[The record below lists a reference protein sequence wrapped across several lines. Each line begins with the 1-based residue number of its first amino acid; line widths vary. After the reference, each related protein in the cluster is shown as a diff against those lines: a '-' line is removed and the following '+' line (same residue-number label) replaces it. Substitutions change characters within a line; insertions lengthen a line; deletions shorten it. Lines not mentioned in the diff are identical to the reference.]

1 LIGGEISLVASDH
14 SPCPPAMKDKQ
25 LGDFFQAWGGIASLQ
40 LGLPAVWHEARKRGA
55 TIAQVAEWMSVAP
68 ARLAGLS
75 HSKGR
80 LAPGFDA
87 DIVVW
92 NPETPVAVN
101 DMTLYH
107 RHALTPYR
115 GQTLTGLVRATYVRG
130 VQVYLDGRVATAT
143 PGSLLN
149 DDG

>member
-1 LIGGEISLVASDH
+1 
-14 SPCPPAMKDKQ
+14 MKDQQ

-40 LGLPAVWHEARKRGA
+40 LGLPAVWHCAKQRGA
-55 TIAQVAEWMSVAP
+55 SIEELAEWMSVAP

-80 LAPGFDA
+80 LAVGFDA

-92 NPETPVAVN
+92 NPETPVAV
-101 DMTLYH
+101 DDVTLYH
-107 RHALTPYR
+107 RHSLTPYR
-115 GQTLTGLVRATYVRG
+115 GHALTGLVRATYVNG
-130 VQVYLDGRVATAT
+130 VQVYLDGHVATAT

-149 DDG
+149 DKG